1 MNPPPEPQEVDLTFL
16 VPNVFADG
24 QIYSLPND
32 NPNAPATISFI
43 QMRPPKGGKP
53 RADVVASVSFPSVE
67 AMRQFATDLQ
77 RKINEH
83 EKRER

>member
-1 MNPPPEPQEVDLTFL
+1 MQPQSQELDISFL

-32 NPNAPATISFI
+32 NSGMPATISFI
-43 QMRPPKGGKP
+43 QMRPPKEGKP
-53 RADVVASVSFPSVE
+53 HDDVVASVSFSSIETLKKFVADIQE
-67 AMRQFATDLQ
+67 
-77 RKINEH
+77 KIDEH